1 MIVLVALGA
10 GLLVL
15 SNLNRAGG
23 QSRDRV
29 NTPAPMADPYVV
41 QIDAYATN
49 AARGRRRAAT
59 YAAISTNCCGRAAT
73 DEQSAP

>member
-1 MIVLVALGA
+1 M
-10 GLLVL
+10 L

-59 YAAISTNCCGRAAT
+59 YARDQYELLRARG
-73 DEQSAP
+73 D